1 MSKEKP
7 CNLKQAK
14 ILFNT
19 LLKAQL
25 NPTSEYK
32 IYEQVFLPIILKN
45 LKSNVM
51 QGNSEACYTLAK
63 VYEVDFLTQPKD
75 EYNSILLTL
84 IGYKLGDTE
93 CKKIVESEPSKYTIL
108 EYTANNFIKNCA
120 ENREVCFDDAVLLA
134 ALPLSYCET
143 ISNSDVNGSGN
154 YFDHS
159 AYISDIPELLG
170 NQH

>member
-1 MSKEKP
+1 MSKEKHY
-7 CNLKQAK
+7 NLKQAK

-19 LLKAQL
+19 LLRAQL

-32 IYEQVFLPIILKN
+32 IYEQVFLPIILEN

-63 VYEVDFLTQPKD
+63 VYEVDFLTQSKD

-84 IGYKLGDTE
+84 IGYKLGNIE
-93 CKKIVESEPSKYTIL
+93 CKKIVESEPSRYEYL
-108 EYTANNFIKNCA
+108 EYNANNFIKNYT

-134 ALPLSYCET
+134 ASPLSYCET
-143 ISNSDVNGSGN
+143 TSNSDVSGN
-154 YFDHS
+154 ENYFNQS

-170 NQH
+170 NQY